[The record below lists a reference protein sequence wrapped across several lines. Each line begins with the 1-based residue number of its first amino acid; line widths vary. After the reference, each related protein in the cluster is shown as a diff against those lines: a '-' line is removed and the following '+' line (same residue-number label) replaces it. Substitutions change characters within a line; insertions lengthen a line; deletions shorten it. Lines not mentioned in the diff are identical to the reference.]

1 MKRRAAARNAITAA
15 EVDRKLRRALLRKYQ
30 RQQGPL
36 TLGQSCFYWRD
47 SRASDLKKIRW
58 HGPARVVVVEHDEQG
73 RPRLYWVAHRTQLI
87 RAAPHHVRPDFTDLQ
102 VAIDGLQAARHDI
115 AGLKSRGVTR
125 FLDLGRLNRRNIDDV
140 DDDEEGMQDDA
151 PDDGEDGD
159 GGDPQEPPSTRR
171 RTGDHPGV
179 DLDLPPAD
187 QPDLDFLPVP
197 EPIADPRDL
206 DLDLQS
212 AGERS
217 VSLPQTTLVVL
228 RLALNFKMQVILQS
242 MWALMRLNLDLS
254 HLILKHQRCTQEH
267 HQWQLNLLH
276 LSLFQRNHLNLLQCH
291 LHQHLP
297 T

>member
-1 MKRRAAARNAITAA
+1 M
-15 EVDRKLRRALLRKYQ
+15 VLLEW
-30 RQQGPL
+30 L
-36 TLGQSCFYWRD
+36 WWS
-47 SRASDLKKIRW
+47 
-58 HGPARVVVVEHDEQG
+58 HDEQG

-179 DLDLPPAD
+179 DLDLPPGD

-197 EPIADPRDL
+197 EPIADPPDL

-212 AGERS
+212 AGGTQCELLAINCTRRS
-217 VSLPQTTLVVL
+217 WWTSDWP
-228 RLALNFKMQVILQS
+228 
-242 MWALMRLNLDLS
+242 
-254 HLILKHQRCTQEH
+254 
-267 HQWQLNLLH
+267 
-276 LSLFQRNHLNLLQCH
+276 
-291 LHQHLP
+291 
-297 T
+297 

>member
-1 MKRRAAARNAITAA
+1 M
-15 EVDRKLRRALLRKYQ
+15 
-30 RQQGPL
+30 
-36 TLGQSCFYWRD
+36 
-47 SRASDLKKIRW
+47 
-58 HGPARVVVVEHDEQG
+58 
-73 RPRLYWVAHRTQLI
+73 
-87 RAAPHHVRPDFTDLQ
+87 Q

-125 FLDLGRLNRRNIDDV
+125 FLDLGRLNRRNI

-179 DLDLPPAD
+179 DLDLPPGD

-197 EPIADPRDL
+197 EPIADPPDL

-217 VSLPQTTLVVL
+217 VSYSPSIAPDEAGGPPIGPELQDAGDSPSHVDSDEPGLEPPHPETPAVHTRAPSMAAEPAAPEPLPVQPPGPSSINATCT
-228 RLALNFKMQVILQS
+228 NFY
-242 MWALMRLNLDLS
+242 
-254 HLILKHQRCTQEH
+254 
-267 HQWQLNLLH
+267 QLEPL
-276 LSLFQRNHLNLLQCH
+276 
-291 LHQHLP
+291 
-297 T
+297 